1 MNKKSFKSNHVLTT
15 CLGITNLF
23 LSVFLALVVPLSIY
37 MGGIFPTVLYFLG
50 LDLFFIVIVLFFG
63 NIAHFITCIFKK
75 PVVFLD
81 DEKIIYCNNT
91 TPETAVYYDRICK
104 ILIDEGVVCRRLAYY
119 EPASITLLDSNDNSL
134 MFIENPS
141 FFMVLNL
148 KKRCTHARF
157 KKTVNKYRLITF
169 LVALIIFTLLFV
181 VILH

>member
-23 LSVFLALVVPLSIY
+23 LCLSLTLVAPLSIF
-37 MGGIFPTVLYFLG
+37 MGGFFPTILYLLG
-50 LDLFFIVIVLFFG
+50 FDLFFIVIVLFFG

-81 DEKIIYCNNT
+81 DEKIIYCNT
-91 TPETAVYYDRICK
+91 TPETVVYYDRICK
-104 ILIDEGVVCRRLAYY
+104 ILIDEGVVCRRLAYC
-119 EPASITLLDSNDNSL
+119 EPASITLLDSSDNSL
-134 MFIENPS
+134 LFIENPS

-157 KKTVNKYRLITF
+157 KKTLNKYS
-169 LVALIIFTLLFV
+169 LIIFLFTLIISTLLFV